1 MQKLTK
7 DDIQFID
14 NYLNNSEVVFTDIRL
29 EMVDHVASEIESVM
43 QDGDT
48 RDFYDVFKDYMVKN
62 KKKLLENNRQ
72 YYKNA
77 DKKILNALVK
87 NVFSINAVFI
97 FVTLILSLHFLNKVL
112 NQALFVHV
120 LRGLPFV
127 VFFLF
132 AGVYRFIGKNKK
144 DRFSSIERIGIYFML
159 IGQILNLYFQ
169 VFITRKAVFSEQ
181 SMPLIIITSF
191 LIFVLILLMQ
201 VFFKFKR
208 DYQLK
213 YKSVL

>member
-1 MQKLTK
+1 MQKLSK
-7 DDIQFID
+7 ADIQFID
-14 NYLNNSEVVFTDIRL
+14 NYLKNSEVVFTDIRL
-29 EMVDHVASEIESVM
+29 EMLDHVASEIESVR
-43 QDGDT
+43 QNGDT
-48 RDFYDVFKDYMVKN
+48 RDFYYVFKDYMVKN

-87 NVFSINAVFI
+87 NVFSINAVFTFI
-97 FVTLILSLHFLNKVL
+97 TLFLSLYFLNKVL
-112 NQALFVHV
+112 NQALFVQF

-144 DRFSSIERIGIYFML
+144 ERFSSIERIGIYFML

-169 VFITRKAVFSEQ
+169 VFITRKMVFSEQ
-181 SMPLIIITSF
+181 SLPLMIITSF
-191 LIFVLILLMQ
+191 LIFVLIMLMQ

>member
-1 MQKLTK
+1 MQKISK
-7 DDIQFID
+7 ADIQFID

-29 EMVDHVASEIESVM
+29 EMVDHVASEIESVR
-43 QDGDT
+43 QNGDT
-48 RDFYDVFKDYMVKN
+48 RDFYYVFKDYMVKN

-87 NVFSINAVFI
+87 NVISINAVFTFI
-97 FVTLILSLHFLNKVL
+97 TLFLSLHFLNKVL
-112 NQALFVHV
+112 NQALFVQF

-144 DRFSSIERIGIYFML
+144 DRFSSIERITIYFML

-169 VFITRKAVFSEQ
+169 VFITRKTVFSEQ
-181 SMPLIIITSF
+181 SIPLIIITSF

-201 VFFKFKR
+201 VFF
-208 DYQLK
+208 
-213 YKSVL
+213 

>member
-1 MQKLTK
+1 
-7 DDIQFID
+7 
-14 NYLNNSEVVFTDIRL
+14 
-29 EMVDHVASEIESVM
+29 
-43 QDGDT
+43 
-48 RDFYDVFKDYMVKN
+48 
-62 KKKLLENNRQ
+62 
-72 YYKNA
+72 
-77 DKKILNALVK
+77 
-87 NVFSINAVFI
+87 VFSINAVFI

>member
-29 EMVDHVASEIESVM
+29 EMVDHVASEIENVM

-48 RDFYDVFKDYMVKN
+48 RKFYYVFKDYMVKN
-62 KKKLLENNRQ
+62 KKKLLENNMQ

-97 FVTLILSLHFLNKVL
+97 FITLFLSLHFLNKVL
-112 NQALFVHV
+112 NQALFVQV

-169 VFITRKAVFSEQ
+169 VFITRKTVFSEQ
-181 SMPLIIITSF
+181 SIPLIIITSF

>member
-43 QDGDT
+43 QNGDT
-48 RDFYDVFKDYMVKN
+48 RDFYYVFKDYMVKN

-77 DKKILNALVK
+77 DKKILNVLVK

>member
-48 RDFYDVFKDYMVKN
+48 REFYYVFKDYMVKN

-87 NVFSINAVFI
+87 NVISINAVFTFI
-97 FVTLILSLHFLNKVL
+97 TLFLSLHFLNKVL

-208 DYQLK
+208 DYRLK